1 LSEEEAVDIIANAV
15 RLQAFQETAESQAT
29 LADSVLHAL
38 VSEKLLDYPNA
49 VAAAKDGRVA
59 ISLKVPEDQQKIIHD
74 RITKMLSDV
83 AGIKELAIRFD
94 PYF

>member
-15 RLQAFQETAESQAT
+15 GLQSFQETAESQAT
-29 LADSVLHAL
+29 LADSALHAL

-49 VAAAKDGRVA
+49 VAAAKNGQVA
-59 ISLKVPEDQQKIIHD
+59 ISLKVPEDQETVIHD
-74 RITKMLSDV
+74 RITQMLADV
-83 AGIKELAIRFD
+83 AGIKDLVIRFD